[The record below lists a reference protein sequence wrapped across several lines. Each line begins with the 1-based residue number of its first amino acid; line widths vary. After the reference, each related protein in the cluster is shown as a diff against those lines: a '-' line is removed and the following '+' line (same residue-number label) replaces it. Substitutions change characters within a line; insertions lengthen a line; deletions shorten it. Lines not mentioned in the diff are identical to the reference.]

1 MGAISVLPIF
11 VQIMIYAAYNMF
23 LFWCERGK
31 AHHTIVSSKPQMTI
45 QFTIISSNHT
55 CHSGP

>member
-11 VQIMIYAAYNMF
+11 EQIMIYAAYNMF

-31 AHHTIVSSKPQMTI
+31 APPNIVSSKPQMTI
-45 QFTIISSNHT
+45 QFPISSSNHT